1 MGRRRR
7 KGRIRKGLSRAGKE
21 AAGTV
26 VAALGLVPGVGTAL
40 GVIDTSRKAARTA
53 RAAARA
59 GKALKSSVAP
69 RRRRSRR
76 R

>member
-7 KGRIRKGLSRAGKE
+7 KGHVSRSLSRVGKE
-21 AAGTV
+21 AVGTV

-40 GVIDTSRKAARTA
+40 GVIDTSRRAARTA
-53 RAAARA
+53 RATARV
-59 GKALKSSVAP
+59 GKALKSSVKP